1 MHSGHGNNSSKTCL
15 DKINNLILGKAI
27 FYFLIFVATKP
38 TCCIFKI
45 NDPYSWNTAGLNNT
59 NGVNLNYTN

>member
-1 MHSGHGNNSSKTCL
+1 MHSGHGNNSNITCL

-38 TCCIFKI
+38 TCCIFKV
-45 NDPYSWNTAGLNNT
+45 NDPYS
-59 NGVNLNYTN
+59 